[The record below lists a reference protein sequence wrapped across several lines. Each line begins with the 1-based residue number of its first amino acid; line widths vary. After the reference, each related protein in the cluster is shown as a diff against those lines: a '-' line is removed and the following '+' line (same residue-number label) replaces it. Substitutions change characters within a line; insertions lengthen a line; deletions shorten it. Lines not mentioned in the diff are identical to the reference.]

1 MVTVTEVNK
10 KSVNLSTLYIGNKVM
25 APNDKYLDF
34 EKPIV
39 DLTRRIEDL
48 EEFASKKDI
57 DYSDE
62 VARLRSQLAE
72 TTRNIFGNLTAWQ
85 KVQLARHPQRP
96 VMSDYIN
103 LVQDFMELFGDRL
116 YRDDPAIVCG
126 LGRIDDEK
134 VMIIGHQKGR
144 GPREQALHNYG
155 SPHPEGYRK
164 AQHKMKQAEKFGLP
178 VISFI
183 DTPGAFPGVGA
194 EERGIAMSFAV
205 MLEEMSGMRAP
216 IICVVIGEGGSG
228 GALGIGVGDRLLM
241 MEYAY
246 YSVILPEG
254 CSAILWKD
262 PGKKAEASEA
272 LKLTAQNLL
281 DQGIVD
287 EIIPEPL
294 GGAHRNYKES
304 GQNVKDAILRNLA
317 ELKSMSIE
325 ELMKKRYAKLRKIGA
340 FLEGGNPI
348 E

>member
-1 MVTVTEVNK
+1 MKPEQ
-10 KSVNLSTLYIGNKVM
+10 
-25 APNDKYLDF
+25 YLDF

-39 DLTRRIEDL
+39 ELSQQIADL
-48 EEFASKKDI
+48 EESATKKNADR
-57 DYSDE
+57 SDE
-62 VARLRSQLAE
+62 IAKLRNELVE
-72 TTRNIFGNLTAWQ
+72 TTHRIFSNLTAWQ

-96 VMSDYIN
+96 VTSDYISMF
-103 LVQDFMELFGDRL
+103 VRDFMQLYGDRL

-126 LGRIDDEK
+126 LGRIEDER
-134 VMIIGHQKGR
+134 VMVIGHQKGK
-144 GPREQALHNYG
+144 GPREKALHNYG

-178 VISFI
+178 IISFI

-194 EERGIAMSFAV
+194 EERGIAMSIAV
-205 MLEEMSGMRAP
+205 MLEEMSRIRVP

-262 PGKKAEASEA
+262 PEKKAEASEA
-272 LKLTAQNLL
+272 LKLTSQHLYEL
-281 DQGIVD
+281 GIIDQ
-287 EIIPEPL
+287 IIPEPL
-294 GGAHRNYKES
+294 GGAHRNYKEA
-304 GQNVKDAILRNLA
+304 GENVKEAILGNLA
-317 ELKSMSIE
+317 EVKAMPVE
-325 ELMKKRYAKLRKIGA
+325 EMVEKRYEKLRKIGV
-340 FLEGGNPI
+340 FLEGCGPV